1 MITFAEVG
9 VPAAGAPT
17 AQILIA
23 TLFGLATTALL
34 ASVVARHPSGRGRLL
49 ARAGATCERAI
60 GLPSWAALGF
70 VVAMQGLAFGGAGVF
85 WDVSLHIDRGRDVG
99 PLANPSHYPILWAL
113 YSIFA
118 AGVLSTA
125 LHQRAEVRSLRAVRL
140 PNGIEAPVGGLL
152 LILCGAFALS
162 GFPLDDVWHRM
173 FGQDV
178 TLWGP
183 THLIM
188 INGAILSAPTIIAL
202 VLEGKRATGHLP
214 EERRPIVDR
223 PSTARSSSLS
233 SRWSSR
239 GEAYVR
245 VILPGVLLFAVAFW
259 ATEFDWGL
267 PQFRLVWQPLL
278 LSFGA
283 AFALVVGVLW
293 TGRWGAMRV
302 VVSYL
307 VGRIA
312 LTAMV
317 GGLGQTMPAMPLF
330 LVEALCVEALARSV
344 DPAARPLRFGLL
356 AGAVCGSVGFAAE
369 YGWTQLT
376 APQPWTTDF
385 LAEAVPTALAAGVAG
400 GALGALLGMA
410 LIGRLPPRPV
420 RRGVALA
427 AAAVMVVL
435 GANALALDQPSGV
448 RADVSLTPAPG
459 DDGRSAYVTAHI
471 SPASAAEGASWFNA
485 VAWQGGGRRT
495 AVMEPAGDG
504 RWRSSAP
511 LPLTGEWKTALRLHK
526 DRGMIALALHMP
538 RDSGVPTPGVSRPE
552 RFSALMV
559 PDMEVVQTERRDYVP
574 GWLWTPA
581 ALLMLALCGLFVAA
595 LSAGIVRA
603 TTDAPGDPGPSAR
616 RRPANLEAM
625 AGSPG

>member
-1 MITFAEVG
+1 MSIFAEVG

-23 TLFGLATTALL
+23 TLFGLGTTALL
-34 ASVVARHPSGRGRLL
+34 ALVVSRHLSGKGRLL
-49 ARAGATCERAI
+49 ARAGAACERMI

-70 VVAMQGLAFGGAGVF
+70 VVAMQGLVFGGAGVF
-85 WDVSLHIDRGRDVG
+85 WDVSLHIDQGRDVG

-118 AGVLSTA
+118 AGVLSVA
-125 LHQRAEVRSLRAVRL
+125 LHQRAEVRSPRAVRL

-183 THLIM
+183 THLLM

-202 VLEGKRATGHLP
+202 VLEGKRATG
-214 EERRPIVDR
+214 RP
-223 PSTARSSSLS
+223 LS

-245 VILPGVLLFAVAFW
+245 ITLPGVLLFAVAFW

-307 VGRIA
+307 IGRIA
-312 LTAMV
+312 LSAMV
-317 GGLGQTMPAMPLF
+317 GGLGQTMPSMPLF
-330 LVEALCVEALARSV
+330 LVEALCVEALARSI
-344 DPAARPLRFGLL
+344 DPAARPLRFGLV
-356 AGAVCGSVGFAAE
+356 AGALCGSVGFAAE
-369 YGWTQLT
+369 YGWTQIT
-376 APQPWTTDF
+376 SPQPWTTDF
-385 LAEAVPTALAAGVAG
+385 LAEAIPTALAAGVAG
-400 GALGALLGMA
+400 GAVGALLGMA
-410 LIGRLPPRPV
+410 LIGQLPPRPV

-427 AAAVMVVL
+427 AAGVMVVL
-435 GANALALDQPSGV
+435 GANALVLDQPAGV
-448 RADVSLTPAPG
+448 RADVTLDSVAG
-459 DDGRSAYVTAHI
+459 SEGRTAFVTARI
-471 SPASAAEGASWFNA
+471 TPPSAAEDTSWFNA
-485 VAWQGGGRRT
+485 VSWQGGGRET
-495 AVMEPAGDG
+495 AVMEPLGDG
-504 RWRSSAP
+504 RWRSSQA
-511 LPLTGEWKTALRLHK
+511 LPLHGEWKTALRLHK
-526 DRGMIALALHMP
+526 DRAMIALPLHMP

-552 RFSALMV
+552 QFSAVMV
-559 PDMEVVQTERRDYVP
+559 PDLEVVQTERRDYVP

-581 ALLMLALCGLFVAA
+581 ALLMLALCGLFIAA

-603 TTDAPGDPGPSAR
+603 TSEAPRGGPGSPR
-616 RRPANLEAM
+616 RRRRSG
-625 AGSPG
+625 AGTRAAQRIRATG